1 MPRKP
6 TLARYEVI
14 QRLKTRLGGGMID
27 VELDPDHYNVAVDR
41 AIDRY
46 RQRASNATEESGMF
60 IDLQPDITDY
70 ILPNE
75 VLEVRKLY
83 RRAIGSDAGTGTGI
97 DPFDLAFTNLY
108 ILQAGRV
115 GGVAMYDAI
124 TQYQEVVGRIFGSE
138 TNFIWHPNTHKLE
151 IIRRIKNEESILLH
165 VYNEKPENELLRDRR
180 SRLWLEDFALA
191 NCKIMLGEARGKYA
205 SLPGAAG
212 GVQLNGDTLKQEGMQ
227 ELERLEAEIN
237 RYSEGSEPPTFI
249 IG

>member
-1 MPRKP
+1 MARKP
-6 TLARYEVI
+6 TSARNEVI
-14 QRLKTRLGGGMID
+14 KNLQTRLGSGMID
-27 VELDPDHYNVAVDR
+27 VELDPDHYNLAVDR
-41 AIDRY
+41 AITRY

-60 IDLQPDITDY
+60 MTTQTDVDEY
-70 ILPNE
+70 FLPSE
-75 VLEVRKLY
+75 VLEVRKIY
-83 RRAIGSDAGTGTGI
+83 RRAVGSDSGTGTGI

-115 GGVAMYDAI
+115 GGVAMYDAF

-180 SRLWLEDFALA
+180 SRLWLEDYALA

-205 SLPGAAG
+205 TLPGAAG
-212 GVQLNGDTLKQEGMQ
+212 GVQLNGDNLKQEGAA
-227 ELERLEAEIN
+227 ELERLEMEIN
-237 RYSEGSEPPTFI
+237 RYGEGSEPPTFI

>member
-6 TLARYEVI
+6 TLARNEVI
-14 QRLKTRLGGGMID
+14 QRLTTRLGGGMVD
-27 VELDPDHYNVAVDR
+27 VELDPDHYNVAIDR

-46 RQRASNATEESGMF
+46 RQRSSNATEESGMF
-60 IDLQPDITDY
+60 LTLQQDVTEY

-83 RRAIGSDAGTGTGI
+83 RRAIGSDSGTGAGI
-97 DPFDLAFTNLY
+97 DPFDMAFTNLY

-115 GGVAMYDAI
+115 GGVALYDSF

-151 IIRRIKNEESILLH
+151 IIRRVKNEESILLH
-165 VYNEKPENELLRDRR
+165 VHNEKPENEVLRDRR
-180 SRLWLEDFALA
+180 SRLWLEDYALA
-191 NCKIMLGEARGKYA
+191 NCKIMLGEARGKFQ

-212 GVQLNGDTLKQEGMQ
+212 GIALNGETLKQEGQ
-227 ELERLEAEIN
+227 AELDRLEMEIT
-237 RYSEGSEPPTFI
+237 RYGEGGEPPTFI